1 MVEHTVETISYLDL
15 DHPMSDAMEV
25 TEIEQIEIIA
35 HAYSQL
41 VFELYIS
48 LDWILTDECI
58 ELFNVFSSYGD
69 ANFGSSHDLRR
80 SQKYVH

>member
-1 MVEHTVETISYLDL
+1 MADDFTDSCRQTAPRVVEHTVETISYLDL

-41 VFELYIS
+41 VFEFDMS
-48 LDWILTDECI
+48 L
-58 ELFNVFSSYGD
+58 
-69 ANFGSSHDLRR
+69 
-80 SQKYVH
+80 